1 MTAAPTGA
9 DAAVVAEDR
18 YPELLRDLG
27 TAVAESLTGAGV
39 DPGLARAAAESAAE
53 LVRELYGGQ
62 LVYVPKGHSMQTRRR
77 WQALWDEFDGSN
89 QMALARKY
97 GMSYQ
102 RVYRVLKIMQEQH
115 RKRVQA
121 ELPGLE
127 G

>member
-1 MTAAPTGA
+1 MNATAT
-9 DAAVVAEDR
+9 DAAIAAEDR

-27 TAVAESLTGAGV
+27 NAVADSLTGAGV

>member
-1 MTAAPTGA
+1 MNATAA
-9 DAAVVAEDR
+9 DAAIAAEDR

-27 TAVAESLTGAGV
+27 NAVADSLTGAGV